1 MESNCCGANPYFALG
16 CAHGIRMA
24 EDGNYYGLCGKC
36 KEHAVFTKQQA
47 EREYSGEDRLY

>member
-36 KEHAVFTKQQA
+36 KEHAVFTKQQT
-47 EREYSGEDRLY
+47 ERNNNETND